1 MTNTNKTLAII
12 KPGAVRN
19 KHIGE
24 ILTKIEQSGY
34 TIAAIKTLQLTKD
47 EASEF
52 YSVHSERPFFNDLI
66 DFMSSGPIVA
76 MILLKENAVA
86 DFRKLIGATDPA
98 EAEEGT
104 IRRMFA
110 TSKTSNAIHGSDS
123 DENADRETTFF
134 FSKQEWLQKSII
146 Q

>member
-1 MTNTNKTLAII
+1 M
-12 KPGAVRN
+12 
-19 KHIGE
+19 
-24 ILTKIEQSGY
+24 
-34 TIAAIKTLQLTKD
+34 TLQD
-47 EASEF
+47 Q
-52 YSVHSERPFFNDLI
+52 LI
-66 DFMSSGPIVA
+66 ITLFVCSL

-86 DFRKLIGATDPA
+86 DFRTLIGATDPA

-123 DENADRETTFF
+123 DENAERETTFF
-134 FSKQEWLQKSII
+134 FSKQEWLQKNII